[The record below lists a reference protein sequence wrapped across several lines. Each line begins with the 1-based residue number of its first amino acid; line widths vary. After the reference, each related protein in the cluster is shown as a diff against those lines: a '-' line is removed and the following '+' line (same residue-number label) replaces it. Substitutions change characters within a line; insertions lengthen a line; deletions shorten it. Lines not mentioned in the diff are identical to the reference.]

1 MVSQDH
7 MANLSQYI
15 SPTKMAKGTKLGK
28 MVDLIEQ
35 FPSSNLF
42 NSLVAWSC
50 KITSQSKTIISTLP
64 QCPWSPNFPGC

>member
-1 MVSQDH
+1 
-7 MANLSQYI
+7 
-15 SPTKMAKGTKLGK
+15 MAKGTKLGK